1 MTLVFE
7 GCYPERLKVWVPAFR
22 NKDIME
28 DTLRALGQI
37 LLKAVPTFLLV
48 VFLHFYL
55 KKMFFQPLEKVLRQ
69 RFEATEGAR
78 KLADQALARAS
89 ARTAEY
95 EAAIRAARSEI
106 YQSQEQFYKQLQE
119 SQSAQIAAARQAAE
133 EGVLAAR
140 AQLARDVEAA
150 KLSLTQS
157 AESLASEIADTI
169 LRGNAA

>member
-1 MTLVFE
+1 
-7 GCYPERLKVWVPAFR
+7 
-22 NKDIME
+22 ME

-55 KKMFFQPLEKVLRQ
+55 KKMFFQPLERVLRQ

-78 KLADQALARAS
+78 KLAEQALARAA

-106 YQSQEQFYKQLQE
+106 YQAQEKFYKQLQE
-119 SQSAQIAAARQAAE
+119 SQSAQIATARQSAE
-133 EGVLAAR
+133 AGVREAKE
-140 AQLARDVEAA
+140 QLAKDVEAL
-150 KLSLTQS
+150 KLSL
-157 AESLASEIADTI
+157 AEASGALADEIAEI
-169 LRGNAA
+169 VLRGHAA